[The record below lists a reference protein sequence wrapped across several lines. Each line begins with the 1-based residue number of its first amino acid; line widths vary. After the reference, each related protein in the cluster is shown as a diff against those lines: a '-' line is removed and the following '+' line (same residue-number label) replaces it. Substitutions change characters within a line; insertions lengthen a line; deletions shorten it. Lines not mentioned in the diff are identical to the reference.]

1 MNIWDVCIRRPV
13 LTAMIVIAPVVLGLA
28 AMGRLGIDLMPS
40 VDFATVTVTTA
51 YAGAS
56 AEEVETAVTKP
67 IEEALNTLGGITELK
82 STSKEGISSVTV
94 EFELSKS
101 GNVAAQE
108 VEAKVRT
115 IVNQLPTRAQ
125 TPQVDKMDPDSSP
138 VITLAVYGNRDPRE
152 VTEIARKRLKEQLET
167 LDGVGSV
174 SLVGGQR
181 RAVQI
186 VIDPE
191 RLAAYENLSVE
202 DVRMAILRGNQEL
215 PGGRVDRGRS
225 ELTLRTIGRVA
236 TPAAFESLIVADRG
250 GQPVRIRDIGKA
262 EDAHEEPRTLSRL
275 WSRDRHEADAGG
287 ETAVCLYIQKQTGTN
302 TVAVV
307 DAVKR
312 RLAELT
318 AQLPQDIRVEVI
330 RDQSRFIKT
339 SIDEVKMH
347 LVLAAVL
354 VSLTILLFIRDWR
367 TTLIAMVAIPTS
379 MVGTFAF
386 MSSMGYTLNN
396 MTMLGLILAVGIVV
410 DDAVVVHENIFR
422 HMEEYG
428 RSAMEAA
435 SAATKEISL
444 AVVATTL
451 SLLVIFA
458 PVVFMGGRP
467 GRFFS
472 SFGCVVA
479 FSVLM
484 SLFVS
489 LTMTPMLC
497 SRFLILD
504 ERHKG
509 SKDGRVWRAVVGA
522 YSAILGWS
530 LRHRWAVVLISIGVL
545 ASTPLILTRLGFDF
559 MPRDDQSEFEVSV
572 TVPEGYSLARADEA
586 FGEVDRRL
594 RSLRGVDMI
603 YTVIGDTTGKASRGE
618 GDVTKGTIYVRLKDL
633 KGRTYS
639 QFEVMN
645 DARAALA
652 SYPDLKVTVQDAS
665 AISATGMRQVMIDVN
680 LRGPDTEKLQQF
692 ANELAGWMRGQGVY
706 TDVDAGL
713 ADRKP
718 ELRLVPDQER
728 MSDLGVSPAAVAST
742 ANVLVG
748 GELLSS
754 YKEFDETYDVWLRAE
769 RQSRQNADGIAR
781 LIVPSSKAPGGVT
794 ELGNVARFE
803 TARGP
808 AAIERMARQRQVV
821 VSANMADGHSLG
833 GGVERLTEHLR
844 AKGLPPEYSFDFGG
858 RAKILQE
865 SNGQFGIAFLLAFVF
880 MYMVLAAQF
889 ESLIHPISILAA
901 LPLIIPFALLSLVLL
916 KTNLDLYS
924 MIGLLMLVGIVKK
937 NGILQI
943 DYTNQLRAQGLATSE
958 AILEANRTRLRPILM
973 TTVMLVAAMVPMALG
988 EGPGAAARAGMA
1000 KLIIG
1005 GQTLSLL
1012 LTLLVTP
1019 VAYSLFDDLASWLA
1033 TCFRRTADRRGT
1045 APARVVGVPMK
1056 PEVVH
1061 S

>member
-13 LTAMIVIAPVVLGLA
+13 LTAMIVAAPVVLGLA
-28 AMGRLGIDLMPS
+28 AVGRLGIDLMPS

-51 YAGAS
+51 YPGAS

-67 IEEALNTLGGITELK
+67 IEEALNSLGGITELK
-82 STSKEGISSVTV
+82 STSKEGQSSVTV

-115 IVNQLPTRAQ
+115 IANQLPAQ
-125 TPQVDKMDPDSSP
+125 ARTSLVDKLDPDSSP

-152 VTEIARKRLKEQLET
+152 ITEIARKRLKEQLET
-167 LDGVGSV
+167 LEGVGSV

-186 VIDPE
+186 VIDPD
-191 RLAAYENLSVE
+191 RMAGYENLSIE
-202 DVRMAILRGNQEL
+202 DVRLAIFRGNQEL
-215 PGGRVDRGRS
+215 PGGRVDRGRL

-236 TPAAFESLIVADRG
+236 TPAAFEALIVADRG
-250 GQPVRIRDIGKA
+250 GQPVRIRDIGRA
-262 EDAHEEPRTLSRL
+262 EDAHEEPRSLSRL
-275 WSRDRHEADAGG
+275 WSRDRHAEDLDG
-287 ETAVCLYIQKQTGTN
+287 ETAVCLYIQKQSGTN

-318 AQLPQDIRVEVI
+318 PQLPEDIRVEVI

-339 SIDEVKMH
+339 SIDEVKLH
-347 LVLAAVL
+347 LVLGAIL

-367 TTLIAMVAIPTS
+367 TTLIAMAAIPTS

-386 MSSMGYTLNN
+386 MSYMGYTLNN

-428 RSAMEAA
+428 RTAREAA
-435 SAATKEISL
+435 SSATKEISL
-444 AVVATTL
+444 AVVATTF

-497 SRFLILD
+497 SRFLKLGQG
-504 ERHKG
+504 HKG
-509 SKDGRVWRAVVGA
+509 SKDGPAWRTIVEA
-522 YSAILGWS
+522 YAAILGWS
-530 LRHRWAVVLISIGVL
+530 LRHRWVVILISFGVL
-545 ASTPLILTRLGFDF
+545 ASTPVIMSRIGFDF

-572 TVPEGYSLARADEA
+572 TVPEGYSLARADDA

-594 RSLRGVDMI
+594 RALRGVEMT

-618 GDVTKGTIYVRLKDL
+618 GDVTKGTIYVRLCDL

-645 DARAALA
+645 DARVALA

-680 LRGPDTEKLQQF
+680 LRGPDTDKLQQY
-692 ANELAGWMRGQGVY
+692 ANELALWMRRQGAY
-706 TDVDAGL
+706 TDVDTSL
-713 ADRKP
+713 SDRKP
-718 ELRLVPDQER
+718 ELRLVPDRER
-728 MSDLGVSPAAVAST
+728 MSDLGVSPAAVASA

-748 GELLSS
+748 GELLSN

-769 RQSRQNADGIAR
+769 RHSRQNEDGIAR
-781 LIVPSSKAPGGVT
+781 LTVPSSKAPGGVT

-803 TARGP
+803 SARGP

-833 GGVERLTEHLR
+833 GGVEMLTEHLR
-844 AKGLPPEYSFDFGG
+844 AKGMPPEYTFDFGG
-858 RAKILQE
+858 RAKILKE

-889 ESLIHPISILAA
+889 ESFIHPISILAA
-901 LPLIIPFALLSLVLL
+901 LPLIVPFALLSLVLL
-916 KTNLDLYS
+916 KTTLDLYS
-924 MIGLLMLVGIVKK
+924 MIGLLMLIGIVKK

-943 DYTNQLRAQGLATSE
+943 DYTNQLRSQGLPPNE
-958 AILEANRTRLRPILM
+958 AIMGANRTRLRPILM

-1019 VAYSLFDDLASWLA
+1019 VTYSLFNDLAKWLA
-1033 TCFRRTADRRGT
+1033 ARFYRAADRRAILSTQVAGFPT
-1045 APARVVGVPMK
+1045 R
-1056 PEVVH
+1056 PEAVH